1 MAEAVVAEAVV
12 AAVAAVAAVAEVAE
26 VAEVAVAAV
35 AAVAAAPPIVK
46 FTFETS
52 KKMLPTA
59 SIFTRAVVVNE
70 FGIMTASE
78 PSFAVLAASTVGYV
92 SPPSV
97 DRLIFT
103 LAVLIGAMSVLA
115 LFHVIVCGEPGRI
128 RDRRVR
134 RGDEERAGVGGE
146 RQRRVRAV
154 VAAAAHPPVAGREAE
169 VQRRRR
175 GGEPT

>member
-1 MAEAVVAEAVV
+1 M
-12 AAVAAVAAVAEVAE
+12 
-26 VAEVAVAAV
+26 
-35 AAVAAAPPIVK
+35 K

-70 FGIMTASE
+70 LGITTASE

-92 SPPSV
+92 RPPSV

-115 LFHVIVCGEPGRI
+115 LSHVTVCTEPGGYVTPVFGAVTRNGPVLAASVRVVSALLLPPPPI
-128 RDRRVR
+128 RRS
-134 RGDEERAGVGGE
+134 
-146 RQRRVRAV
+146 RAV
-154 VAAAAHPPVAGREAE
+154 KRKCMVAGGR
-169 VQRRRR
+169 
-175 GGEPT
+175 

>member
-1 MAEAVVAEAVV
+1 M
-12 AAVAAVAAVAEVAE
+12 
-26 VAEVAVAAV
+26 
-35 AAVAAAPPIVK
+35 VK

-52 KKMLPTA
+52 KKTLPTA

-70 FGIMTASE
+70 LGITTTSA
-78 PSFAVLAASTVGYV
+78 PSFVVLAASTVGYV

-103 LAVLIGAMSVLA
+103 LVVLIGAMSVLA
-115 LFHVIVCGEPGRI
+115 LSHMIVCVEPGGI

-154 VAAAAHPPVAGREAE
+154 VAAARHIPVASREAE
-169 VQRRRR
+169 VHGRR
-175 GGEPT
+175 G